1 MTRLVE
7 MSGCNAHK
15 ALPDR
20 HEDTMGERMLRR
32 AAKAITRWA
41 TSQPAQSSAAEAV
54 LRHRGNFADDVRV
67 INSDPYLC
75 IADEELQ
82 LISVFDDLKYDR
94 ADLDIVSGPMRL
106 RALEKLQPLG
116 FTQTSGSV
124 FENKAADIRCILPKF
139 RALGASPFDAT
150 RDVHRREQDYFI
162 LTPTQAAC
170 LIVNSQPLGKAVELL
185 EALVIKHPVN
195 LLRLFDYLE
204 PNPVH
209 QSFRPAVGHL
219 TRLQREAVSKES
231 LKTRRALR

>member
-1 MTRLVE
+1 
-7 MSGCNAHK
+7 
-15 ALPDR
+15 
-20 HEDTMGERMLRR
+20 MLRR
-32 AAKAITRWA
+32 AADLITKW
-41 TSQPAQSSAAEAV
+41 TTLQPAQPAMSETA
-54 LRHRGNFADDVRV
+54 HRDPVNFADAVRV

-106 RALEKLQPLG
+106 RALEKLKPLG
-116 FTQTSGSV
+116 FDQTSGSV

-150 RDVHRREQDYFI
+150 RDVPRREQDYFI

-170 LIVNSQPLGKAVELL
+170 LIINSQPLGKAVELL

-219 TRLQREAVSKES
+219 TLLQREAVSKEP

>member
-1 MTRLVE
+1 
-7 MSGCNAHK
+7 
-15 ALPDR
+15 
-20 HEDTMGERMLRR
+20 MLRR
-32 AAKAITRWA
+32 AAKLLEQW
-41 TSQPAQSSAAEAV
+41 TSAQPSQSDRSEAKPQD
-54 LRHRGNFADDVRV
+54 LDNFAERIRV

-75 IADEELQ
+75 IADEKLK

-106 RALEKLQPLG
+106 RALQKLKPLG
-116 FTQTSGSV
+116 FNQVTGSV

-150 RDVHRREQDYFI
+150 RDVERREQDYFI

-170 LIVNSQPLGKAVELL
+170 QIIDCHPLGKSVELL

-195 LLRLFDYLE
+195 LLRVFDYLE
-204 PNPVH
+204 ANPAH
-209 QSFRPAVGHL
+209 QSFREAIGHL
-219 TRLQREAVSKES
+219 TLIQREAVSKEP